1 MNTKSIFRNMWSTAG
16 AAALLFSAV
25 ATASCSDDD
34 TEGGVPYFRL
44 ENTVVSS
51 KLVSNPSELGFD
63 VGPVVGDPTVELIR
77 YDIRSNCDWTVECNS
92 TDADEWLLIYPKSG
106 QGDGKVRFCVTDN
119 DATATRSTT
128 VVFRYADGRQT
139 QATLA
144 VNQFGSEPYIR
155 FYVDGAAADR
165 IEGGRYAQQF
175 RIEVASN
182 VDPFYAMPQ
191 LDWATFTETGNGTF
205 TLDMTDYPTEPT
217 ALERSAAIAF
227 KGSGAY
233 ASVAAQLDILQ
244 TIEPKIAAVCPDE
257 EEGSLPPF
265 PATKPA
271 PQVYTVSCN
280 WDWTVEQEAEDDW
293 FTVTPSSGEAGKE
306 YTVTIAPQTNTG
318 ETRSATFSIVSQE
331 VLGVK
336 ARKTIELMQEGNA
349 TGAPMSGLEEPVKW
363 FFNGA
368 EGADYTVATK
378 QFVEDNDLK
387 PQSGVGSLS
396 YHHTYE
402 EQTGTADPDCARFI
416 GGTGQPYVT
425 GAWPGDYWLFSTPVK
440 NLKTGT
446 KVRFTGCTRISGTGQ
461 KYWRLEYTQ
470 GAAGEQGGRHDLEG
484 GLRTPDRHLQRP
496 DVHLHPRAAHLDAQ
510 PRGRRHGDLQA
521 SDRRRSRRIP
531 LHLRGQLHGRQ
542 RRTGEPQRRYDPLG
556 QLERDR
562 LQRQPDHPGGRLIR
576 TNFPYAARPRRSTGP
591 RVVSAAGARPP
602 AADDRP
608 NDRPQAANSRR

>member
-1 MNTKSIFRNMWSTAG
+1 MLGAG
-16 AAALLFSAV
+16 W
-25 ATASCSDDD
+25 
-34 TEGGVPYFRL
+34 GHI
-44 ENTVVSS
+44 EN
-51 KLVSNPSELGFD
+51 
-63 VGPVVGDPTVELIR
+63 
-77 YDIRSNCDWTVECNS
+77 
-92 TDADEWLLIYPKSG
+92 
-106 QGDGKVRFCVTDN
+106 
-119 DATATRSTT
+119 
-128 VVFRYADGRQT
+128 
-139 QATLA
+139 LA

-217 ALERSAAIAF
+217 ALERSTAIAF

-368 EGADYTVATK
+368 EGADYTVPTK

-461 KYWRLEYTQ
+461 KYWRLEYK
-470 GAAGEQGGRHDLEG
+470 EG
-484 GLRTPDRHLQRP
+484 GTTWKEACELQTGTFNGQTFTYTHALPTSTPNLAIDVTVTFKRP
-496 DVHLHPRAAHLDAQ
+496 IADGAVEFRFICAVNCTGGNAALEN
-510 PRGRRHGDLQA
+510 PNGGTIRWA
-521 SDRRRSRRIP
+521 SSKE
-531 LHLRGQLHGRQ
+531 
-542 RRTGEPQRRYDPLG
+542 TGYNDSPIIQ
-556 QLERDR
+556 
-562 LQRQPDHPGGRLIR
+562 
-576 TNFPYAARPRRSTGP
+576 
-591 RVVSAAGARPP
+591 VV
-602 AADDRP
+602 D
-608 NDRPQAANSRR
+608 